1 VPLQR
6 AAYHSRQPS
15 NHTGGLMKHLI
26 TDLIGVMAV
35 FAIPFMF
42 LIIFGA

>member
-1 VPLQR
+1 
-6 AAYHSRQPS
+6 
-15 NHTGGLMKHLI
+15 MKHLI
-26 TDLIGVMAV
+26 GDIIGVVAV